1 MNVMSLRLEEREIK
15 LIEEMARKEGKDK
28 SITIFPSPT
37 IQNPF
42 YFVKDFCPSIISFP
56 TSQKKVIVISVSMA
70 YMSFNSKDN
79 RLQFKVFCR

>member
-1 MNVMSLRLEEREIK
+1 
-15 LIEEMARKEGKDK
+15 MARKEGKDK

-56 TSQKKVIVISVSMA
+56 TSQKKVIVISVTEKGHR
-70 YMSFNSKDN
+70 N
-79 RLQFKVFCR
+79 